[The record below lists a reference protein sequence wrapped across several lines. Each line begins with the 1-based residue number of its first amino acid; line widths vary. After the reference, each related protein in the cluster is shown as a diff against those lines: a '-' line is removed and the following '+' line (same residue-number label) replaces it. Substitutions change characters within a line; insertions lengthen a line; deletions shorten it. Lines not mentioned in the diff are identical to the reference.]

1 MNFNQPTRQAP
12 IGIIANFLF
21 SMQKV
26 VRAFFPILL
35 IFYLKDTTSFEM
47 RWLLWG
53 AFLLVSSLVLA
64 YLRYRNFYFYID
76 HTTQSFILERGI
88 FNKSKLTIPLE
99 KIQQVNID
107 QRFIHKIVGVYA
119 VTVDSAGSTDQEVV
133 IDSIT
138 QQMAQALKV
147 ALLAA
152 ATKFESTQSSFK
164 EEKPEI
170 TAYEIPFLTLLK
182 VGLTSNYLQTFLI
195 VITFF
200 LSFYDRFFKVLF
212 KGATEEEVLETY
224 IRSDLE
230 KVLWIYGILLLAV
243 MILLVNVI
251 RTLLKFYG
259 FQVAIEAKTLFL
271 SHGLLNTR
279 KTLIQPKRVQMIQV
293 VSNYFQRK
301 MDLVRIKIKQVG
313 GETSQDR
320 KKMGLEIPGCSL
332 EEQAAFTT
340 LIFGRLVSEP
350 LLVLKPNY
358 RYFVFRFFVFGLIP
372 LSVYAFLV
380 DYTFDWWWYVGGGLG
395 YLTVVGLV
403 VLRLFRVRKLLVS
416 DDFIVVRS
424 GFWEVTE
431 TILEPNKIQKV
442 TISQYFWQ
450 TKANVGAL
458 QLYTAAGVVRFPTTT
473 YDQLRSLM
481 NVWLYQ
487 VEDSTQGWM

>member
-21 SMQKV
+21 VLQKAI
-26 VRAFFPILL
+26 RAFLPLIL

-53 AFLLVSSLVLA
+53 GLFLGSGLLLA

-76 HTTQSFILERGI
+76 QTTQSFILERGI

-133 IDSIT
+133 IDSVT
-138 QQMAQALKV
+138 HQVAQALKM
-147 ALLAA
+147 ALLEA
-152 ATKFESTQSSFK
+152 ATGIENSKDNSKTEANEARSYQ
-164 EEKPEI
+164 
-170 TAYEIPFLTLLK
+170 IPFLTLLQ
-182 VGLTSNYLQTFLI
+182 VGLTSNYVQTFFI
-195 VITFF
+195 VVTFF
-200 LSFYDRFFKVLF
+200 LSFYDRFFKLLF

-224 IRSDLE
+224 MRSDFE
-230 KVLWIYGILLLAV
+230 KVLWIYGILLLVV
-243 MILLVNVI
+243 MTLLVNVI

-293 VSNYFQRK
+293 VANYFQRK
-301 MDLVRIKIKQVG
+301 LGLVRIKIKQVG

-320 KKMGLEIPGCSL
+320 KKMGLEIPGCTL
-332 EEQAAFTT
+332 EEQIAFSK
-340 LIFGRLVSEP
+340 LIFGRVVSEP
-350 LLVLKPNY
+350 LHILVPNY
-358 RYFVFRFFVFGLIP
+358 RYFVFRFVVFGLIP
-372 LSVYAFLV
+372 LSVSAFLK
-380 DYTFDWWWYVGGGLG
+380 TSTLDWWLYLFSGLG
-395 YLTVVGLV
+395 YLLVVGLV
-403 VLRLFRVRKLLVS
+403 VLRLFHVRKLMVS
-416 DDFIVVRS
+416 KDFIVVRS

-450 TKANVGAL
+450 TKANVGSL
-458 QLYTAAGVVRFPTTT
+458 QLYTAAGVVRFPTTA
-473 YDQLRSLM
+473 YDQLSSLTD
-481 NVWLYQ
+481 VWLYQ
-487 VEDSTQGWM
+487 LEGSSKGWM